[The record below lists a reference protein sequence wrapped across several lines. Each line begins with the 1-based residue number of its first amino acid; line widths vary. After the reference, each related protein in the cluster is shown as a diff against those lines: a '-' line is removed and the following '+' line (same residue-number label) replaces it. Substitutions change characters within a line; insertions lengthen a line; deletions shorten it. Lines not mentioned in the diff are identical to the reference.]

1 MRSRVCLVLL
11 TFLPLVL
18 CTASLDLRQIQVY
31 PKDGISDVFIVQLK
45 SQKYTFNATTAID
58 VCTSL
63 GVSIATRA
71 QVEAAQHNGLQTCRY
86 GWVKEKVA
94 VIPRTEK
101 NPKCGQSKVGVIVW
115 VASFDQLFD
124 VFCFNSKGQTEATTF
139 TTPNMTSVSDG
150 RTQAKPTSPPF
161 FLSTQPTKNLLGFSP
176 SPQSIS
182 TAFSTS
188 VIPTVFSSTVIPM
201 TTLIYQTSPSDI
213 SLTSTSQGYRS
224 SNFSPFSTSFSS
236 TDLSSHPFT
245 NSPSVNISSNKT
257 DGQQP
262 LRKGFSFGAVSIAL
276 SSIFVMLLIIAVT
289 GTVWYFKMKGPQRRS
304 PWERICHNDMFETE
318 MWKHTEQQDF
328 DIHNDSGNC
337 GDDITLQ
344 LEDDTISS

>member
-101 NPKCGQSKVGVIVW
+101 NPKCGQS
-115 VASFDQLFD
+115 
-124 VFCFNSKGQTEATTF
+124 QTEATTF